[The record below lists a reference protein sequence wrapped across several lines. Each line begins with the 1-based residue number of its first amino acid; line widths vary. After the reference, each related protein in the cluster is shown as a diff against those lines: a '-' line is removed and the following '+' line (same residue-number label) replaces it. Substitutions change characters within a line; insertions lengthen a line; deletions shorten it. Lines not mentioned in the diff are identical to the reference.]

1 MTPPKRISILEDS
14 IEIRKL
20 LVEALLAEGFEVKA
34 YGFAQHFEGDIKAW
48 APDVCI
54 VDLGL
59 PDKDG
64 LAILSDLANS
74 FDTAIMVVSG
84 RSTLSDK
91 VAGLELGADDYV
103 TKPFEVPELVA
114 RVRALIRR
122 KTVVVDIGDSNTFR
136 FSGWTVDLSK
146 FLLTSE
152 SGCEQRLSASE
163 VALLEIFLRRPNR
176 LITRDQMREELGDR
190 GDEFSFDR
198 AIDVRVSRLRTKLKD
213 SSKNSRIIQT
223 IYGAG
228 YILISDV
235 N

>member
-1 MTPPKRISILEDS
+1 MMPAKRISILEDS
-14 IEIRKL
+14 IEIRNL
-20 LVEALLAEGFEVKA
+20 LEDALLAEGFEVRA
-34 YGFAQHFEGDIKAW
+34 YGFAQQFESDVKAW
-48 APDVCI
+48 NPDVCI

-64 LAILSDLANS
+64 LAILSHLANN

-103 TKPFEVPELVA
+103 TKPFEVTELIA

-122 KTVVVDIGDSNTFR
+122 KTVVAASSDKNIFR
-136 FSGWTVDLSK
+136 FSGWTADLSK

-152 SGCEQRLSASE
+152 SGHEQRLSASE
-163 VALLEIFLRRPNR
+163 VALLEIFLRRANR
-176 LITRDQMREELGDR
+176 LITRDQIREELGDR

-198 AIDVRVSRLRTKLKD
+198 AIDVRVSRLRIKLKD
-213 SSKNSRIIQT
+213 SPKNSKIIQT

-228 YILISDV
+228 YILISEV
-235 N
+235 S

>member
-1 MTPPKRISILEDS
+1 MMPPTRISILEDS
-14 IEIRKL
+14 IEIREL
-20 LVEALLAEGFEVKA
+20 LENTLLAEGFEVKA

-48 APDVCI
+48 SPDLCI

-64 LAILSDLANS
+64 LAILSHLSKN

-103 TKPFEVPELVA
+103 TKPFEVTELIA
-114 RVRALIRR
+114 RIRALIRR
-122 KTVVVDIGDSNTFR
+122 KTVVRVSDDNKIFR
-136 FSGWTVDLSK
+136 FSGWVVDLSK
-146 FLLTSE
+146 FLLTSK
-152 SGCEQRLSASE
+152 SGDEQRLSASE

-176 LITRDQMREELGDR
+176 LITRDQIRDELGDR

-213 SSKNSRIIQT
+213 PSKNSKIIQT

-235 N
+235 S

>member
-1 MTPPKRISILEDS
+1 MQPKRIAILEDS
-14 IEIRKL
+14 IEIQKL
-20 LVEALLAEGFEVKA
+20 LVDALSSVGFEVKA

-48 APDVCI
+48 NPDLCI

-64 LAILSDLANS
+64 LAILSHLSNN

-103 TKPFEVPELVA
+103 TKPFEVTELMA

-122 KTVVVDIGDSNTFR
+122 KATGSTSADNKIFD

-152 SGCEQRLSASE
+152 SGHEQRLSASE

-176 LITRDQMREELGDR
+176 LITRDQIRDELGDR

-213 SSKNSRIIQT
+213 SSKNSKIIQT

-235 N
+235 S

>member
-1 MTPPKRISILEDS
+1 MIPAPRISILEDS

-20 LVEALLAEGFEVKA
+20 LENALLAEGFEVKA
-34 YGFAQHFEGDIKAW
+34 YGLAQQFESDIKAW
-48 APDVCI
+48 SPDVCI

-64 LAILSDLANS
+64 LAILSHLANN

-103 TKPFEVPELVA
+103 TKPFEVTELVA
-114 RVRALIRR
+114 RIRALIRR
-122 KTVVVDIGDSNTFR
+122 KTVTGDSRDNHIFQ
-136 FSGWTVDLSK
+136 FSGWTADLSK

-152 SGCEQRLSASE
+152 SGKEQRLSASE
-163 VALLEIFLRRPNR
+163 VALLEIFLRRANR
-176 LITRDQMREELGDR
+176 LITRDQIREELGDR

-213 SSKNSRIIQT
+213 SPKNSKIIQT

-235 N
+235 S

>member
-1 MTPPKRISILEDS
+1 MQPKRIAILEDS
-14 IEIRKL
+14 IEIQKL
-20 LVEALLAEGFEVKA
+20 LVDALSSVGFEVKA

-48 APDVCI
+48 NPDLCI

-64 LAILSDLANS
+64 LAILSHLSNN

-103 TKPFEVPELVA
+103 TKPFEVTELMA

-122 KTVVVDIGDSNTFR
+122 KATGNTSADNKIFD

-152 SGCEQRLSASE
+152 SGHEQRLSASE

-176 LITRDQMREELGDR
+176 LITRDQIRDELGDR

-213 SSKNSRIIQT
+213 SSKNSKIIQT

-235 N
+235 S

>member
-1 MTPPKRISILEDS
+1 MMSATRISILEDS
-14 IEIRKL
+14 TEIRKL
-20 LVEALLAEGFEVKA
+20 LKEALLAEGFEVKA
-34 YGFAQHFEGDIKAW
+34 YGLAQQFEGDVKAW
-48 APDVCI
+48 NPDVCI

-64 LAILSDLANS
+64 LAILSHLANN

-91 VAGLELGADDYV
+91 VAGLELGADDYI
-103 TKPFEVPELVA
+103 TKPFEVTELVA
-114 RVRALIRR
+114 RIRALIRR
-122 KTVVVDIGDSNTFR
+122 KNVVGTSGDKNVFQ
-136 FSGWTVDLSK
+136 FSGWTADLSK

-152 SGCEQRLSASE
+152 RGKEQRLSASE
-163 VALLEIFLRRPNR
+163 VALLEIFLRRANR
-176 LITRDQMREELGDR
+176 LITRDQIREELGDR

-213 SSKNSRIIQT
+213 SPKNSKIIQT

-235 N
+235 S